1 MPTVGPLEIFVI
13 LIACTVPA
21 VLIAGLIAFVVWV
34 IRWRRGKQDIVIPPS
49 DESRPAL

>member
-1 MPTVGPLEIFVI
+1 MANIGPLEILVI
-13 LIACTVPA
+13 LVACSVPA